1 MPGGPFSCLATCS
14 PPVVRRRLWFVS
26 SSNFHALAGL
36 SVERIPVPSSTDASG
51 APDFRAFHDLD
62 VAHHMDLWGNLDRC
76 STLAEAVLFWR
87 GNEYEERH
95 VFLARLDGTV
105 VGRGTLTLPLS
116 ENTTTAGVDVLVD
129 AGCRR
134 RGIGSEI
141 LLVLE
146 RVARERGRT
155 SFDAFCAEPLG
166 LLIPGGELLEAKSGT
181 GGVPMDTAS
190 TRFAVHHGYSL
201 EQVETNSTLALP
213 VGERLLQDLEAQA
226 TQRAAGYSLIGWQDR
241 CPDEL
246 VDVFAKL
253 KSLMSTEVPIAGLG
267 WEGEEWDADRV
278 RLEEST
284 WLAGGVASTVSVA
297 RHDAT
302 GDLAAYTTLTHRDA
316 TPGMVYQE
324 DTLVAPEHRGHSLG
338 MLVKIANLRRVQ
350 ELWPAATSVMTWN
363 ANENRHMLAIN
374 IALGFKPSGY
384 DGEWQKRLE

>member
-1 MPGGPFSCLATCS
+1 M
-14 PPVVRRRLWFVS
+14 S
-26 SSNFHALAGL
+26 SSNVPALAGL
-36 SVERIPVPSSTDASG
+36 SVERIPVPKSPDAMG

-76 STLAEAVLFWR
+76 STLAEAVLYWQ

-95 VFLARLDGTV
+95 VFLARLHGTV

-129 AGCRR
+129 AGYRR
-134 RGIGSEI
+134 RGIGTRI
-141 LLVLE
+141 LSVLE
-146 RVARERGRT
+146 QLARERERV
-155 SFDAFCAEPLG
+155 SFDAFCSEPMR
-166 LLIPGGELLEAKSGT
+166 LLIPGGELLEAESGT
-181 GGVPMDTAS
+181 GGVPLDSAS
-190 TRFAVHHGYSL
+190 TGFALHHGYSL
-201 EQVETNSTLALP
+201 EQVETNSTLDLP
-213 VGERLLQDLEAQA
+213 VGEALLQDLEEQA
-226 TQRAAGYSLIGWQDR
+226 SKRAAGYSLIGWQDR

-267 WEGEEWDADRV
+267 WEGEEWDGNRV
-278 RLEEST
+278 RVEEST
-284 WLAGGVASTVSVA
+284 WLAGGVASMAAVA

-302 GDLAAYTTLTHRDA
+302 AELAAYTILTHREA

-324 DTLVAPEHRGHSLG
+324 DTLVAPGHRGHGLG
-338 MLVKIANLRRVQ
+338 MLVKIANLRRIQ
-350 ELWPAATSVMTWN
+350 GIWPAATSVMTWN

-374 IALGFKPSGY
+374 IALGFKPSGF